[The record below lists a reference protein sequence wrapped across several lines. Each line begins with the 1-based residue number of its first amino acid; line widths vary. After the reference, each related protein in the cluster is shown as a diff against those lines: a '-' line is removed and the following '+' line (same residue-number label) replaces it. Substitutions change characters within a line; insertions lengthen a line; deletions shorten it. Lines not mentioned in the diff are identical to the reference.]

1 MFAGSSIEFTAQIIN
16 NGNTKDAIKEATVQ
30 FRSCPHLT
38 MVGVEELANT
48 VVDPTGAQG
57 GKDTFVTL
65 TLEASTSQPT
75 RVCEVTLSLES
86 EGDEASRSTT
96 FEVDVEAIQADD
108 DDTSSNNDDQ
118 EDDDVLLREESNSVP
133 WVGGIELLLLLGFVS
148 VLRKSS

>member
-1 MFAGSSIEFTAQIIN
+1 
-16 NGNTKDAIKEATVQ
+16 
-30 FRSCPHLT
+30 
-38 MVGVEELANT
+38 